1 MAEEIYGNL
10 EVRVVGLRSSIQGTL
25 KELFD
30 DPRMTQISLDKP
42 VLEFQIELPN
52 LMESYPQIKDLKL
65 SSIDVQKNRWRGIL
79 LSIRLNFDNLSFI
92 LMEILEKNSRLKT
105 ELKQTK
111 GYTVTLVD
119 DTDTPIA
126 ECLRLQLIQEGLDL
140 VARCRDVAKGRD

>member
-126 ECLRLQLIQEGLDL
+126 EC
-140 VARCRDVAKGRD
+140 